1 MWPNREHLS
10 KSCVSVPLTGPHLGL
25 PATSSLWGPHPWCL
39 DSPPTMCT
47 RTFISDS
54 CPQPVPPLAH
64 TTHLT
69 CIISFNSDISMRYY
83 YYYSHFTD
91 FRESSRIEGTGYSPF
106 VCTFVENYLCKVWFW
121 HLYETLL
128 LLLPFYRFQR
138 KFKDWRDWLQSL
150 CLYICWELPL

>member
-39 DSPPTMCT
+39 DSPPTMCA

-106 VCTFVENYLCKVWFW
+106 VCTFVENYLCKVWFYGVCVW
-121 HLYETLL
+121 WKTSITPGINSNMSSQNREGGRCTSEY
-128 LLLPFYRFQR
+128 
-138 KFKDWRDWLQSL
+138 D
-150 CLYICWELPL
+150 